1 MKSKMNL
8 KFNLN
13 TVNTILMVVV
23 LILVI
28 VACVKKSRENFQDS
42 VCYIPCNDGK
52 DGEWTDGDGTQFS
65 CGGPEC
71 ADVSTID
78 AATGRGAEFGLSG
91 PMIDSDVM
99 GPARGLAGI
108 LHNIFLS
115 ALDAE
120 VWENIEGGAGLWDGD
135 VHIKS
140 RLNRA
145 ATSGNTSVIK
155 DNIDILINEI
165 KNQKGYLGNVYTIN
179 NEGEDNEQHK
189 TKDND
194 AKVAFRTVLGIN
206 GYCGDNEDKSF
217 C

>member
-1 MKSKMNL
+1 MNL

-52 DGEWTDGDGTQFS
+52 EGEWTDGAETQFS

-78 AATGRGAEFGLSG
+78 AATGRGAEFGLKG
-91 PMIDSDVM
+91 PMIDTDVL

-108 LHNIFLS
+108 LHNIFIG
-115 ALDAE
+115 ALDAD
-120 VWENIEGGAGLWDGD
+120 VWGKIEGGANLWEGD
-135 VHIKS
+135 VHVKTGLNKTASSGKEEVIIANIK
-140 RLNRA
+140 
-145 ATSGNTSVIK
+145 
-155 DNIDILINEI
+155 ILIDEI
-165 KNQKGYLGNVYTIN
+165 KKSDGFLDEIYILI
-179 NEGEDNEQHK
+179 NEGEDNEKYK
-189 TKDND
+189 TLDKQ
-194 AKVAFRTVLGIN
+194 AKINFRVALGID
-206 GYCGDNEDKSF
+206 GYCGENTEKSF
-217 C
+217 CVNLY